1 MFSLEQLNELNVKIT
16 RLMTDSRAVRTG
28 DTFVAYPGEKTD
40 GRQFIAQAI
49 AQGANAVIYEKL
61 LMKPL
66 AIRLSEQTTPAK
78 SLVMSGHPWEAQHFA
93 WDDAW
98 QIPNLAVSDLRH
110 KAGWLAD
117 AVYGA
122 PSENLQ
128 MIGITGT
135 NGKTSTSHWIA
146 HALNEAGKKCA
157 LIGTLGNGFIEALQA
172 SANTTP
178 DAIRVHG
185 LLADYLRAGAQAV
198 AMEVSSHALAQG
210 RVNGVRFDVALLTNL
225 SRDHL
230 DYHGNMESY
239 AASKRK
245 LFDWEQLKYAVLN
258 LDDAFGAEL
267 AGELWDG
274 AFPSPQSSPDA
285 LSSILSR
292 ERERRQTRET
302 IVDSCG
308 RGGEREVGQAGILS
322 QDKNSQK
329 QHSTPEVIGYGL
341 SDPALQLAERLGLR
355 MVYGHLAEMDG
366 QGLRLDIHSSWGGAQ
381 INSALVGRFNAA
393 NLLGTLAVLLVS
405 GIELDKAAQSLG
417 RAQAVAGRMQRVG
430 SPRQA
435 GDSAR
440 PTVIVDYA
448 HTPDAL
454 EKVLLALREVSA
466 PAGGKLIC
474 VFGCGGDR
482 DRGKRAMMG
491 LVAEKF
497 SDHCIATS
505 DNPRSE
511 DPQRIIDEILGGMA
525 ARNHEVI
532 AERAAAIERAIGL
545 ARQCDTV
552 LVVGK
557 GHEDYQEINGVK
569 YPFSDV
575 TVANRALQTWK
586 TPA

>member
-1 MFSLEQLNELNVKIT
+1 MTFPLEQLAGLNVPIT
-16 RLMTDSRAVRTG
+16 RLVTDSRAVRQG

-49 AQGANAVIYEKL
+49 AQGANAVI
-61 LMKPL
+61 
-66 AIRLSEQTTPAK
+66 
-78 SLVMSGHPWEAQHFA
+78 WDAQHFV
-93 WDDAW
+93 WDAAW

-122 PSENLQ
+122 PSEKLR
-128 MIGITGT
+128 MVGITGT

-146 HALNEAGKKCA
+146 HALNDAGKKCA
-157 LIGTLGNGFIEALQA
+157 LIGTLGNGFVGALQL

-185 LLADYLRAGAQAV
+185 LLADYLSADAQAV

-230 DYHGNMESY
+230 DYHGDMESY

-245 LFDWEQLKYAVLN
+245 LFDWDQLKYAVLN
-258 LDDAFGAEL
+258 LDDSFGAEL
-267 AGELWDG
+267 AEQLQDG
-274 AFPSPQSSPDA
+274 AFPSPQSSPA
-285 LSSILSR
+285 S
-292 ERERRQTRET
+292 
-302 IVDSCG
+302 G

-329 QHSTPEVIGYGL
+329 QHSIPEVVGYGL
-341 SDPALQLAERLGLR
+341 SDAALQLAERLGLR
-355 MVYGHLAEMDG
+355 MVYGCLAGMSG
-366 QGLRLDIHSSWGGAQ
+366 QGLRLNVHSSWGGAQ

-393 NLLGTLAVLLVS
+393 NLLGALAVLLVS
-405 GIELDKAAQSLG
+405 GIELGEAAQSLS
-417 RAQAVAGRMQRVG
+417 RVQAVAGRMQRLG
-430 SPRQA
+430 GA
-435 GDSAR
+435 GQ

-454 EKVLLALREVSA
+454 EKVLLALREVGAS
-466 PAGGKLIC
+466 AGGKLIC
-474 VFGCGGDR
+474 AFGCGGDR

-497 SDHCIATS
+497 SDHCIVTS

-511 DPQRIIDEILGGMA
+511 EPQHIIAEILGGMTA
-525 ARNHEVI
+525 HNHEIVI
-532 AERAAAIERAIGL
+532 ERAAAIERAIGL
-545 ARQCDTV
+545 ARQRDTV
-552 LVVGK
+552 LLAGK

-569 YPFSDV
+569 HPFSDV
-575 TVANRALQTWK
+575 AVAEGALRIWRA
-586 TPA
+586 PA